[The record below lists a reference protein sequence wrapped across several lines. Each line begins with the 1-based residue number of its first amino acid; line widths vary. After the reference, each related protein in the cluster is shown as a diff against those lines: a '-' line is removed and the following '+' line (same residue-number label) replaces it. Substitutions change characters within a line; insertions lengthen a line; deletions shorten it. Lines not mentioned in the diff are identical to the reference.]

1 MNVIVGNERM
11 DELATLDVDVIKS
24 INGIFDSAEIISIFK
39 NFYFN
44 KMILDAT
51 SVRDY
56 QNTSNIQKIANE
68 LGAGKI
74 ILFLPQTEEVSS
86 KAYLS
91 ELVKS
96 GIYNFTNNIEGVK
109 YLINHNNTYEDVAGL
124 EQEQEQVQE
133 LTQTVQE
140 KVESGCRVL
149 GIRNVT
155 DHAGATTLIYM
166 LKRELERIYGE
177 SVYALEVSRH
187 DLQYFNVKNTISCT
201 KETLVPT
208 INKLGNASIILIDL
222 NDCEDESACGDVL
235 YLIEPSSI
243 RLNKL
248 MRTNKNI
255 FNELMGK
262 KIILNKSLLNGKDIN
277 DFEYEAKTKVFY
289 NVPPLDERKKNEPI
303 VELIGNVG
311 LTNVNNTNSKKSN
324 GKILG
329 LFRF

>member
-11 DELATLDVDVIKS
+11 DELASLDVDVIKS
-24 INGIFDSAEIISIFK
+24 INGVFDATEIVSIFK

-51 SVRDY
+51 SIKEYV
-56 QNTSNIQKIANE
+56 NTSNIQKIANE
-68 LGAGKI
+68 LDPNKI
-74 ILFLPQTEEVSS
+74 ILFLPKVEEVSS
-86 KAYLS
+86 KSYLS
-91 ELVKS
+91 ELVKI

-109 YLINHNNTYEDVAGL
+109 YLVTHSNTYQDVAAL

-140 KVESGCRVL
+140 KVQSGCRVV

-177 SVYALEVSRH
+177 TVYAIEVSKH

-201 KETLVPT
+201 KESLVPT
-208 INKLGNASIILIDL
+208 INKLENASLILVEL
-222 NDCEDESACGDVL
+222 NDCEDDTACGDVL

-248 MRTNKNI
+248 MRTNRNI
-255 FNELMGK
+255 FNELVGK
-262 KIILNKSLLNGKDIN
+262 KIVLNKSLLSGKDIN

-289 NVPPLDERKKNEPI
+289 NMPPLDERRKNEQI
-303 VELIGNVG
+303 STLIGNVG
-311 LTNVNNTNSKKSN
+311 LNNVNNTNSKKSS